1 MPIENNK
8 KKAVLD
14 SVMDYLIITVGTFLY
29 CFAWDAFFIPNG
41 IASGGLT
48 GASTVI
54 EFATGIPVSYTYIL
68 MNAVLLLLGFMVLGT
83 GFGFKT
89 VYVIL
94 LSTLFLRFLPELE
107 FIKAVPG
114 NPLYVSEKVLVPI
127 IGGMIE
133 ALGISWVFRRGGS
146 TGGTDI
152 IALIINKF
160 WPVSPGKV
168 YLFLDTFII
177 ASVLLVPG
185 KTFQDM
191 IYGLIAMMTFSVVLD
206 YFVLGA
212 KSTVQLLVF
221 SKEYQKIAD
230 YIIEEMNRGVTV
242 LKAIGW
248 YTKKDR
254 EVLLI
259 LVRKNQVQELTKVIK
274 ELDKQAFVSISPS
287 NSVYGEGFE
296 EMKTGLPSKSKKTL
310 PKGSLNQ

>member
-1 MPIENNK
+1 MTNNSK
-8 KKAVLD
+8 SLWKTVLD
-14 SVMDYLIITVGTFLY
+14 YVIITIGTLLY

-54 EFATGIPVSYTYIL
+54 EFATGIPVSYSYIV
-68 MNAVLLLLGFMVLGT
+68 MNAVLLLLGFSVLGR

-94 LSTLFLRFLPELE
+94 ISTVFLRILPEFD
-107 FIKAVPG
+107 FIKAIPG
-114 NPLYVSEKVLVPI
+114 NPLHISEKVLVPI
-127 IGGMIE
+127 IGGLIE

-160 WPVSPGKV
+160 WPITPGKV
-168 YLFLDTFII
+168 YLVLDTFII

-191 IYGLIAMMTFSVVLD
+191 VYGLIAMATFSVVLD
-206 YFVLGA
+206 YFILGA
-212 KSTVQLLVF
+212 KSTVQVLVF
-221 SKEYQKIAD
+221 SKEYGKIAD
-230 YIIEEMNRGVTV
+230 YINLEMDRGVTV
-242 LKAIGW
+242 LKATGW
-248 YTKKDR
+248 YTKEDR

-259 LVRKNQVQELTKVIK
+259 LVRKAQLQELTKVIK
-274 ELDKQAFVSISPS
+274 DIDKDAFVSVSPS
-287 NSVYGEGFE
+287 SSVYGEGFE
-296 EMKTGLPSKSKKTL
+296 EMKTGLPSGAKKKTFRHT
-310 PKGSLNQ
+310 GSLNQ